1 MARLKGPFTFAGS
14 IGNIRSY
21 YDKKKKCYILAT
33 KGGSSKELIENNPS
47 FARTR
52 ENMNEFKACG
62 IWASKFFGV
71 SPRYGIN
78 GDWPHLF

>member
-1 MARLKGPFTFAGS
+1 MARLKGSFTFTGS

-78 GDWPHLF
+78 GD